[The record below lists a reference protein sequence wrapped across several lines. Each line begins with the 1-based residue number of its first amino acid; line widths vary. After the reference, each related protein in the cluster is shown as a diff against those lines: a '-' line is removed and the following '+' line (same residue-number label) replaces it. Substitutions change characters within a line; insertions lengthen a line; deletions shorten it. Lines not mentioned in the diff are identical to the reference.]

1 MFQALVILLVSAAA
15 CWLLGIPVNRLLLRW
30 QIIDLPNQRSSH
42 TRPTVRGGGI
52 AIVATVVGVSIW
64 LICRFGSRPL
74 LMVGLFTLALAVV
87 SLVDDLKSIRVGI
100 RFGCQLLAAV
110 IVLVALGISSITVG
124 FSPGGGLLVPVVASG
139 VFGCLWIVGY
149 TNAFN
154 FMDGINGIAAGQAAV
169 TGVGMAMLT
178 ALTMGEFSL
187 PPVLLSFAIAGAAL
201 GFLPHNFPRAR
212 MFMGD
217 VGSAPLGFMLG
228 VLVIWLA
235 KSAGWWLL
243 VPLFLVHA
251 NFVLDT
257 AITLLRRVAR
267 GEQWYQAH
275 REHFY
280 QRLVRSGRSHTFVTG
295 WELGL
300 QGLVLGL
307 MLLYLQASVPM
318 RVGLIVVV
326 ILIWLT
332 FFVFCEVSFRRTS
345 TLRPLTSDSLSAG
358 GEGRGEVLPESAVR
372 TTLGMGKGPG

>member
-1 MFQALVILLVSAAA
+1 MFQALLILLVSAAV
-15 CWLLGIPVNRLLLRW
+15 CWLLGIAVNRLLLRW
-30 QIIDLPNQRSSH
+30 QIIDSPNPRSSH

-52 AIVATVVGVSIW
+52 AIIATVLAMGLW
-64 LICRFGSRPL
+64 LICRFGTQPL
-74 LMVGLFTLALAVV
+74 LVVGLCMLALAVV
-87 SLVDDLKSIRVGI
+87 SFIDDVKSVGAAI

-110 IVLVALGISSITVG
+110 VVLITLGISSIRMG
-124 FSPGGGLLVPVVASG
+124 FSPAAGLLLPAVVSGGLV
-139 VFGCLWIVGY
+139 CLWVVGY

-169 TGVGMAMLT
+169 TGLGMALLT
-178 ALTMGEFSL
+178 ALTVGDFTL

-201 GFLPHNFPRAR
+201 GFLPHNFPNAR

-217 VGSAPLGFMLG
+217 VGSAPLGFLLG

-235 KSAGWWLL
+235 KSASAWLL
-243 VPLFLVHA
+243 IPLALLHA

-257 AITLLRRVAR
+257 AITLIRRIAR
-267 GEQWYQAH
+267 GEQWHKAH

-280 QRLVRSGRSHTFVTG
+280 QRLVRSGKSHGFVTG

-307 MLLYLQASVPM
+307 MLLYLQASVPV
-318 RVGLIVVV
+318 RVALIAVV

-332 FFVFCEVSFRRTS
+332 FFAFCEISFRRHNSRQPADAKSYACLQADT
-345 TLRPLTSDSLSAG
+345 
-358 GEGRGEVLPESAVR
+358 
-372 TTLGMGKGPG
+372 

>member
-1 MFQALVILLVSAAA
+1 MFLALTIFSGAAAA

-30 QIIDLPNQRSSH
+30 QIIDSPNQRSSH
-42 TRPTVRGGGI
+42 TRPTARGGGI
-52 AIVATVVGVSIW
+52 AIMGAVLGVGVW
-64 LICRFGSRPL
+64 LICRTALQPL
-74 LMVGLFTLALAVV
+74 LAIGLCTLALAVV
-87 SLVDDLKSIRVGI
+87 SFVDDLKSIGAAI

-110 IVLVALGISSITVG
+110 VVLIALGMSSITVG
-124 FSPGGGLLVPVVASG
+124 FSPGAGVLVPVAVSG
-139 VFGCLWIVGY
+139 LLGCLWIVGY

-169 TGVGMAMLT
+169 TGIGMALLT
-178 ALTMGEFSL
+178 ALTVGHFSL
-187 PPVLLSFAIAGAAL
+187 SPVVLSLAIAGAAL

-217 VGSAPLGFMLG
+217 VGSAPLGFLLG

-235 KSAGWWLL
+235 KSAGGWLL
-243 VPLFLVHA
+243 IPLALLHA

-267 GEQWYQAH
+267 GDQWHKAH

-280 QRLVRSGRSHTFVTG
+280 QRLVRSGKSHPFVTG

-307 MLLYLQASVPM
+307 MLIYLQASVPV
-318 RVGLIVVV
+318 RVALIVLV

-332 FFVFCEVSFRRTS
+332 FFAFCELSFRRHN
-345 TLRPLTSDSLSAG
+345 TLTTDHGP
-358 GEGRGEVLPESAVR
+358 R
-372 TTLGMGKGPG
+372 TTGPHDSRTTDNRLLTTDH